1 MTRRMMG
8 VWLRGA
14 LRVRRGEGG
23 VVALSGL
30 FFFLLML
37 GYFLI
42 RPVREAMGVQRSM
55 EELRW
60 LFVTTCGV
68 SLVVTLA
75 FGSAVSR
82 LDRSRFIPLAVRA
95 VSACLVVFAG
105 LLVALD
111 GAAGVRVGFVFYV
124 WLSIVNL
131 FMVSVFWA
139 FMADVWTLEQGKRL
153 FPSIAVG
160 GTVGALLGG
169 LVAWRAAGAMG
180 PAWLMLTAA
189 GLFEIAVRVMR
200 AIDAR
205 AGRATARERGGVVP
219 GGVSGG
225 GRIGGWWWDGA
236 AAMVRSPYLLG
247 IGCYIV
253 LMAVSSTLL
262 YFTQA
267 RLVVDA
273 SSELSERVALFGQ
286 LDMWTQAA
294 TLLAQLF
301 VTGRLIRLVGVG
313 WTLAVLPLVTAAGF
327 AALAWVSRI
336 EGVEPWKV
344 FAVFAAFNAVHR
356 ATRYAVAR
364 PARETLFGV
373 LPVSEKYKA
382 KPIVDVFVYRGGDV
396 AGVGVD
402 RWLAG
407 AAVGLGG
414 VALAAAPLAVVWCGL
429 SLALAWGQRR
439 RAEGGGS
446 GTLVVDM
453 HGVLG
458 APNAGLAPG
467 GVER

>member
-1 MTRRMMG
+1 MTRG
-8 VWLRGA
+8 NTGGWLSGA

-23 VVALSGL
+23 VVVLSGL

-55 EELRW
+55 DELRW
-60 LFVTTCGV
+60 LFVTTCGA

-95 VSACLVVFAG
+95 VSACLVCFAA

-111 GAAGVRVGFVFYV
+111 GAAGVRVGYAFYV

-160 GTVGALLGG
+160 GTLGALLGG

-189 GLFEIAVRVMR
+189 GLFELAVRVMG

-205 AGRATARERGGVVP
+205 SGRAARRERADRVA
-219 GGVSGG
+219 GG

-236 AAMVRSPYLLG
+236 VAMARSPYLLG

-313 WTLAVLPLVTAAGF
+313 WTLAVLPLVTVAGF

-373 LPVSEKYKA
+373 LPASEKYKA

-429 SLALAWGQRR
+429 SLALAWGQKR
-439 RAEGGGS
+439 RAEGGGKEE
-446 GTLVVDM
+446 TVVDS
-453 HGVLG
+453 HGAFG